1 MDPII
6 YPGQSPYS
14 YCYNNPTN
22 FVDPSG
28 LFGLSGSG
36 SNITNWGWMLMKR
49 LFAGGWGSHAA
60 DLGLEPSYQVE
71 GESVDLWVAQAI
83 IGSGAADWEA
93 SQVGRRVPGHWVDSN
108 EGKSSAS
115 YKYGYWYYEGEW
127 HYGLIVEV
135 QARKPNWVWVPDLSP
150 IHGDRILGEL
160 GGAPMYP
167 VAKGLIQ
174 AYEGT
179 KNYVS
184 DVVHH
189 PFGTPTA
196 DDIDGL
202 VEGISR
208 ALDNMGRSN
217 QYIGAVWGIFQELN
231 NLGEVP
237 SYWGYSCS
245 KYQALPYLWWG
256 INFPTP

>member
-1 MDPII
+1 LVDQRAGLYYFHARWYDPELGRFYSLDPII

-93 SQVGRRVPGHWVDSN
+93 SQVG
-108 EGKSSAS
+108 
-115 YKYGYWYYEGEW
+115 
-127 HYGLIVEV
+127 
-135 QARKPNWVWVPDLSP
+135 
-150 IHGDRILGEL
+150 
-160 GGAPMYP
+160 
-167 VAKGLIQ
+167 
-174 AYEGT
+174 
-179 KNYVS
+179 
-184 DVVHH
+184 
-189 PFGTPTA
+189 
-196 DDIDGL
+196 
-202 VEGISR
+202 
-208 ALDNMGRSN
+208 
-217 QYIGAVWGIFQELN
+217 
-231 NLGEVP
+231 
-237 SYWGYSCS
+237 
-245 KYQALPYLWWG
+245 
-256 INFPTP
+256 